1 MSMTEGGA
9 SRKLSA
15 ARELW
20 RATETKDENMTESE
34 ARRKIAAARELLD
47 MSEKLI
53 GHENY
58 SRYRSEVLNAESLK
72 HYRIAINRL
81 LLEVERG

>member
-1 MSMTEGGA
+1 MRMTEA
-9 SRKLSA
+9 
-15 ARELW
+15 
-20 RATETKDENMTESE
+20 E

-58 SRYRSEVLNAESLK
+58 SRYRSTVLTPESLM
-72 HYRIAINRL
+72 HYRISINRL
-81 LLEVERG
+81 LLDIERSGY